1 VVIAENAAKRE
12 WQIDLVAYK
21 LIEKKE
27 IRPGGLTIV
36 YKLLL
41 SRAPNLT
48 TVIEGYDTYICIYQ
62 NCSLYFYSYGEQMF
76 PLKY

>member
-21 LIEKKE
+21 LIEKSQE

-48 TVIEGYDTYICIYQ
+48 TVIEGYDILIFAFIRIAVYIFTRMG
-62 NCSLYFYSYGEQMF
+62 NRCSH
-76 PLKY
+76 